1 MLKEIKNTPYNPEH
15 VRSYYKNILQIKLYV
30 KKLKFL
36 SGVWLLGFWVSF
48 VDFGVPG
55 PRSRL
60 RPVVVPGPKS
70 HFSGMSIFQAS
81 LGVGS
86 L

>member
-1 MLKEIKNTPYNPEH
+1 MYGSACFHAIKIFQKDVLKEIKNTPYNPEH

-60 RPVVVPGPKS
+60 
-70 HFSGMSIFQAS
+70 
-81 LGVGS
+81 
-86 L
+86 